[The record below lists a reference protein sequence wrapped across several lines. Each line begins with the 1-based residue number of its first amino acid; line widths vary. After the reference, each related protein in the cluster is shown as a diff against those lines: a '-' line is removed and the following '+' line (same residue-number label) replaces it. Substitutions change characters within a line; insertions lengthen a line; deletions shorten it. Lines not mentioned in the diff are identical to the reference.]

1 MMISLENFLAKEIFH
16 RENLIAIIMKVFNG
30 KEINFF
36 LTYKRVLQTN
46 KLFWWKLFSNFQEFP
61 FKIKIMWEKSQ
72 DLLKNN

>member
-46 KLFWWKLFSNFQEFP
+46 KLF
-61 FKIKIMWEKSQ
+61 
-72 DLLKNN
+72 